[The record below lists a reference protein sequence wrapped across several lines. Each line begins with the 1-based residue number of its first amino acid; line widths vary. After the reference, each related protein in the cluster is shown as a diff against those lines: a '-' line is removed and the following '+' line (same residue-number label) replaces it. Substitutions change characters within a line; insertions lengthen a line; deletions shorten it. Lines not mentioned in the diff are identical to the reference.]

1 MITNQKNMTTEH
13 FEELIPAQKIQER
26 IAEMGREIS
35 SDLADVE
42 ELTVV
47 CVLKG
52 AFIFTADLVRNLTV
66 PCRIEFIR
74 ASSYGTHRAS
84 TGRVMLDHHH
94 DPHVEGKHVLLVE
107 DILDT
112 GLTLSRILEEL
123 RSHNPASLRICTLLD
138 KPSART
144 IAVSADYTGFTIP
157 DIYVVGYGLDA
168 AGKYRELPYVAIPK
182 A

>member
-1 MITNQKNMTTEH
+1 MTTERVTT
-13 FEELIPAQKIQER
+13 LIPAEKIAAR
-26 IAEMGREIS
+26 VVEMGAEIS
-35 SDLADVE
+35 RDLAGID
-42 ELTVV
+42 ELTLI

-52 AFIFTADLVRNLTV
+52 AFIFAADLMRHVTI

-84 TGRVMLDHHH
+84 TGKVMLDHHH

-112 GLTLSRILEEL
+112 GLTVTRIIEEL
-123 RSHNPASLRICTLLD
+123 RGHNPASLRVCTLLD
-138 KPSART
+138 KPSGRT
-144 IAVSADYTGFTIP
+144 TPVSAEYTGFTIP
-157 DIYVVGYGLDA
+157 DVYVVGYGLDA
-168 AGKYRELPYVAIPK
+168 AGKHRELPYVASLN